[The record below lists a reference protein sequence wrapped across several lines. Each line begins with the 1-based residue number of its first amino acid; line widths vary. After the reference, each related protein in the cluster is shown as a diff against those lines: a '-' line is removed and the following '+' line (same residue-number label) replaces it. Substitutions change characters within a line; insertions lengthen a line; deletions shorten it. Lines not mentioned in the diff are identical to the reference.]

1 MALTLHKQNHI
12 EAWQVSG
19 LSQRAYCRQHGLHA
33 KTFGNWLRIY
43 RNRRM
48 NAAIPSLIPV
58 TINPTVPFTESLYL
72 RGSNGHTLQ
81 LPANVSP
88 QWLGE
93 LLKCLARILHEHQK

>member
-1 MALTLHKQNHI
+1 MVLALHKQNHI

-19 LSQRAYCRQHGLHA
+19 LSQRAYCRQHGLNA
-33 KTFGNWLRIY
+33 KTFGNWLRIH

-48 NAAIPSLIPV
+48 NAEAPTLLIPV
-58 TINPTVPFTESLYL
+58 TIEPTVPSTESLYL
-72 RGSNGHTLQ
+72 RGSSGHTLQ

-93 LLKCLARILHEHQK
+93 LLKCLD

>member
-1 MALTLHKQNHI
+1 MALTLHKQKHI
-12 EAWQVSG
+12 EAWQVSS
-19 LSQRAYCRQHGLHA
+19 LSQSAYCRQHGLNN

-48 NAAIPSLIPV
+48 DTEVPTLIPV
-58 TINPTVPFTESLYL
+58 TILPTAPSTESLYL
-72 RGSNGHTLQ
+72 HGSNGHTLQ

-93 LLKCLARILHEHQK
+93 LLKCLD

>member
-1 MALTLHKQNHI
+1 MALALHKHNHI

-19 LSQRAYCRQHGLHA
+19 LSQRVYCQQHGLNA
-33 KTFGNWLRIY
+33 KTFATWLRIY
-43 RNRRM
+43 RAERM
-48 NAAIPSLIPV
+48 NVKAPTLIPIEIIKPAV
-58 TINPTVPFTESLYL
+58 SATESLYL

-93 LLKCLARILHEHQK
+93 LLKCLD

>member
-1 MALTLHKQNHI
+1 MTLTLHKQNHI
-12 EAWQVSG
+12 EAWQASG
-19 LSQRAYCRQHGLHA
+19 LTQRAYCRQHSLNA

-48 NAAIPSLIPV
+48 NAEAPTLIPV
-58 TINPTVPFTESLYL
+58 TIEPMVSSTESLYL
-72 RGSNGHTLQ
+72 RGSSSHTLQ

-93 LLKCLARILHEHQK
+93 LLKCLD